1 MPLGFLV
8 MVPFIGIAE
17 EAVDMKLVQAT
28 KQDFQRITRFYRD
41 VIARTEH
48 MDTYARWIYGQH
60 PTDEMIRRY
69 IQANAMYYCEK
80 DDSILSAVAV
90 TQQGEEYHGAEW
102 SASLEDD
109 EVSVVQIG
117 RRKEAQTHTVET
129 LMGIAI
135 LFLIIIPLLSIEK
148 HSRQSNLKW

>member
-1 MPLGFLV
+1 
-8 MVPFIGIAE
+8 
-17 EAVDMKLVQAT
+17 
-28 KQDFQRITRFYRD
+28 
-41 VIARTEH
+41 

-80 DDSILSAVAV
+80 DGSILSAVAV

-135 LFLIIIPLLSIEK
+135 LFLIIIPLLSTEK